1 MSLAVEGVI
10 AQNDMWQPVAF
21 FILFIDVFLMPY
33 EAGKRQASVVSSGMV
48 VLLFFVLGGPRP
60 PSSF

>member
-33 EAGKRQASVVSSGMV
+33 EAGKRQASVVSSMV

-60 PSSF
+60 PASF